1 MEVYGHGRM
10 KFSIQILIFTL
21 YKPSVKIPILKYYRV
36 FPLIGNFL
44 FVSRIRKYR
53 RKNCPIIFVKKV
65 KTFFPIRRYTL
76 YYKACREKNISLTLL
91 AQ

>member
-21 YKPSVKIPILKYYRV
+21 YKPSVKIPILQYYRV

-44 FVSRIRKYR
+44 FVSR
-53 RKNCPIIFVKKV
+53 
-65 KTFFPIRRYTL
+65 KTESENTE
-76 YYKACREKNISLTLL
+76 EKIVLSFS
-91 AQ
+91 